1 MPRRRRYGRADLPV
15 GLDARQRVP
24 AIRIP
29 NAAGATRLNPP
40 RRRSRPRPHPLAPH
54 PHQIPHLIQQ
64 LFGLTR
70 IHASVIQTPMKKHK
84 ACFPVTP
91 LISDIRETFPSN

>member
-29 NAAGATRLNPP
+29 NAAGATGRG
-40 RRRSRPRPHPLAPH
+40 A
-54 PHQIPHLIQQ
+54 
-64 LFGLTR
+64 
-70 IHASVIQTPMKKHK
+70 HARGWAMTEI
-84 ACFPVTP
+84 
-91 LISDIRETFPSN
+91 